1 MYKENSDKST
11 FGSLIKNII
20 AYFDGTNIMN
30 LLHFIENLI
39 DKKYILL
46 FCFFL
51 CVLFQSFTIPPFQ
64 SPDEVGHFTKA
75 YSTLHFD
82 APSSSVSVY
91 KTLADYMNEY
101 FKFAG
106 NSNHKLTNEI
116 EAKVNHLKWD
126 KGQGKTSVGNPA
138 SSYLPLVYIPS
149 AIGIWIGKVTK
160 CTIHT
165 TYHITRIANMIFS
178 LVILLYAFYLV
189 SPNLLTLLILFT
201 PMTLFQYASTSP
213 DCISFSL
220 VVLIFSIVIKIKNS
234 EVLSNLYF
242 WILCLSLCALIGH
255 RLNFLPV
262 IFLPTALYLYKHNT
276 RKAFSSIF
284 IVVLPI
290 IFWILL
296 CKIYLGDAT
305 QTRSGLPSSE
315 IIHFYISHPLKIA
328 EVLYK
333 TFTNDFILRY
343 YRNSLIGNLGWLDY
357 SISESVIVTLA
368 ILLMV
373 SFMLFIKLRCYS
385 KFDIFVIVLI
395 IMSFFMI
402 FGALLIQWTSFPNPE
417 YIEGVQ
423 GRYFI
428 PIILSMAYLMSDIE
442 RRNRYVRITSA
453 IILVSYISCSN
464 YSMMYATIH
473 RYLIE

>member
-1 MYKENSDKST
+1 
-11 FGSLIKNII
+11 
-20 AYFDGTNIMN
+20 MN
-30 LLHFIENLI
+30 LLRFIESLI

-64 SPDEVGHFTKA
+64 SPDEGAHFTHA

-82 APSSSVSVY
+82 APASSVPIY

-101 FKFAG
+101 HKFAG
-106 NSNHKLTNEI
+106 NPNHKLTNEI

-138 SSYLPLVYIPS
+138 VSYLPLVYIPS
-149 AIGIWIGKVTK
+149 ALGIGIGKVSK

-165 TYHITRIANMIFS
+165 TYHITRIVNMIFS

-220 VVLIFSIVIKIKNS
+220 VILIFSVVIKIKNS
-234 EVLSNLYF
+234 EELSSLYF
-242 WILCLSLCALIGH
+242 WILCLSSSALIGH
-255 RLNFLPV
+255 RLNFLPM

-276 RKAFSSIF
+276 KKAFSSIF

-296 CKIYLGDAT
+296 CQIYLVDT
-305 QTRSGLPSSE
+305 IQTRSGLPSSE

-328 EVLYK
+328 EMLYK
-333 TFTNDFILRY
+333 TFTNDLLIQFYIG
-343 YRNSLIGNLGWLDY
+343 SLIGNLGWLDY
-357 SISESVIVTLA
+357 SISKSVIVILG
-368 ILLMV
+368 ILLMI
-373 SFMLFIKLRCYS
+373 SFILFFKLRCYS
-385 KFDIFVIVLI
+385 KFDIFAIVLV

-428 PIILSMAYLMSDIE
+428 PIILSMAYLMNDIE
-442 RRNRYVRITSA
+442 RSSRFMRITSA
-453 IILVSYISCSN
+453 LILISYISCSN
-464 YSMMYATIH
+464 YSMIYATIH